1 MNKSEAPK
9 HSAVQKPRRE
19 RTMHA
24 HRAFGA
30 EFLTAEAADADL
42 FVDHGALIHDPDRV
56 RRADVAAFA
65 AANALF
71 PINTCIT
78 ALPYLNRI
86 LRTFLRTGPAG
97 CTAFL
102 IRLCIFF

>member
-1 MNKSEAPK
+1 
-9 HSAVQKPRRE
+9 
-19 RTMHA
+19 MHA

-65 AANALF
+65 AANAGLRREARL
-71 PINTCIT
+71 T
-78 ALPYLNRI
+78 AQGAARDAAEHPAE
-86 LRTFLRTGPAG
+86 PAG
-97 CTAFL
+97 QK
-102 IRLCIFF
+102 RLKL